1 MSTSK
6 RSLPTST
13 VDSIAQKKAKSSPP
27 STVHSSCD
35 ELVTEEEDSLP
46 EFFQTAF
53 RMLPTT
59 RTRPSDGTQSPLR
72 VSTPTPLLPSS
83 PADSEVQVLSPSL
96 FRRPVALT
104 LSGNGL
110 SSRRTRA
117 EMNDFDSDEIVLMGT
132 IRVTDTLPH
141 MRPHC
146 SMYPL
151 SIDPEQF
158 CKFCYCYIC
167 DDLATKCKVWKRGHC
182 FATDQGS
189 DATYWWSLRY
199 DRKKQRHKLGGV
211 TSRQAKVTAHT
222 ATVSTR
228 RVTTTWPPENVY
240 FQRQRQAVMLLDQS
254 IAHDGVLAN
263 TLSSPNIVYWIGFLC
278 VGVLGLLLLPTRDS
292 LK

>member
-35 ELVTEEEDSLP
+35 ELDTEEEDSLP
-46 EFFQTAF
+46 EFSQTAF
-53 RMLPTT
+53 RILPTT

-104 LSGNGL
+104 PSGNGL

-151 SIDPEQF
+151 SIDP
-158 CKFCYCYIC
+158 
-167 DDLATKCKVWKRGHC
+167 
-182 FATDQGS
+182 
-189 DATYWWSLRY
+189 
-199 DRKKQRHKLGGV
+199 KKQRHKLGGV

-228 RVTTTWPPENVY
+228 RVTTTSPPENVH
-240 FQRQRQAVMLLDQS
+240 FQRKRQAVMLLDQS
-254 IAHDGVLAN
+254 IAHDGVLAS
-263 TLSSPNIVYWIGFLC
+263 TLSSPNVVHWIGFLC